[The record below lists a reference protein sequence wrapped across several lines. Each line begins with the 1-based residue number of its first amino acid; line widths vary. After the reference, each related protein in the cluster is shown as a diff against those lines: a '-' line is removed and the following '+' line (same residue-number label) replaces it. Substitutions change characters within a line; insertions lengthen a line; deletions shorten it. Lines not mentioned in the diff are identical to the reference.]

1 MSMNTYTQG
10 PGDSITWGACAGHP
24 HDPRTPEPTGDTL
37 TPEDAADRARDML
50 ASSPALVSEWL
61 EQQCAAVAADLD
73 TYATGLALRDTSRP
87 LSVPELLCLLMDGYE
102 ADLPLVRQM
111 LRDRFDAAHSEDADA
126 MAAAILSAQDR
137 EQRELAL
144 WGDECGFTQ

>member
-1 MSMNTYTQG
+1 MNIAPCGTAAQFSRAQAAF
-10 PGDSITWGACAGHP
+10 DNRAEL
-24 HDPRTPEPTGDTL
+24 EPIGDTL
-37 TPEDAADRARDML
+37 TPDEAADRARDML

-73 TYATGLALRDTSRP
+73 TYATGRALRDTSRT

-102 ADLPLVRQM
+102 ADLPMVRQM
-111 LRDRFDAAHSEDADA
+111 LRDRFNAAHSKDADA
-126 MAAAILSAQDR
+126 MAAAILEAQDR
-137 EQRELAL
+137 EAREIAL